1 MDNSICAAFQNFFP
15 EPIRVV
21 FLLKPEGVLQRAL
34 EVGYRNFTEND
45 KFKVSHLPEVDEL
58 LQAASRFDTGI
69 NYFDPWL
76 GLRLLYQGKPSPK
89 PSVKYSGAHRLSV
102 HRLRN
107 RLSPQ
112 EKNLALIHRDDPG
125 PGNGYLIWGR
135 QARMDPSLK
144 SGL

>member
-1 MDNSICAAFQNFFP
+1 NFFP

-45 KFKVSHLPEVDEL
+45 KFK
-58 LQAASRFDTGI
+58 
-69 NYFDPWL
+69 
-76 GLRLLYQGKPSPK
+76 
-89 PSVKYSGAHRLSV
+89 
-102 HRLRN
+102 
-107 RLSPQ
+107 